1 MRKDG
6 GEGGAPRGG
15 QRDHGGGKPAP
26 RSPAPQRQPEKPSQ
40 GAFGAALAEA
50 MKRK

>member
-6 GEGGAPRGG
+6 GEAPPPPKAGDR
-15 QRDHGGGKPAP
+15 GKPANP
-26 RSPAPQRQPEKPSQ
+26 KFMKTEEKSSQ

-50 MKRK
+50 LKRR

>member
-1 MRKDG
+1 MRKDDG
-6 GEGGAPRGG
+6 SQAPAPRGESRANQPVRG
-15 QRDHGGGKPAP
+15 QNDRRSAP
-26 RSPAPQRQPEKPSQ
+26 PKQESQ